1 MHVEDA
7 VEATMIAWRKSKR
20 DFEVYNVASEDWITV
35 DDVAGIVMEVM
46 GLKDVERVYKPLLH
60 GIGWPGDVKKVALR
74 IDRLMMLGFKPKMRS
89 REAVARTVAELLRE
103 ISKKT

>member
-7 VEATMIAWRKSKR
+7 VEATRIAWRKSKG

-35 DDVAGIVMEVM
+35 DEVADVVIEVM
-46 GLKDVERVYKPLLH
+46 GLEDVKKVYKPMLH

-74 IDRLMMLGFKPKMRS
+74 IDRLMMLGFKPKIRS
-89 REAVARTVAELLRE
+89 KETVARTIVELLRE
-103 ISKKT
+103 ISKES